1 MQPVVVLLF
10 KYRDRGPFFHQ
21 GKKILTQYVASVL
34 PLDDSAEEE
43 KVRIFLDRFPEHAKT
58 LRLAVVHEE
67 SGEGEMNYRGWQWT
81 DVEVHPTK
89 LMRLVIEGISK
100 VNIKTRHSTHYLL
113 RDRSS
118 VKKALNPPARF

>member
-1 MQPVVVLLF
+1 
-10 KYRDRGPFFHQ
+10 
-21 GKKILTQYVASVL
+21 
-34 PLDDSAEEE
+34 
-43 KVRIFLDRFPEHAKT
+43 VRVFLERFPEHQKT

-67 SGEGEMNYRGWQWT
+67 SGEGETNYRGWQWS

-113 RDRSS
+113 RDRNA
-118 VKKALNPPARF
+118 VKKALNPTARF